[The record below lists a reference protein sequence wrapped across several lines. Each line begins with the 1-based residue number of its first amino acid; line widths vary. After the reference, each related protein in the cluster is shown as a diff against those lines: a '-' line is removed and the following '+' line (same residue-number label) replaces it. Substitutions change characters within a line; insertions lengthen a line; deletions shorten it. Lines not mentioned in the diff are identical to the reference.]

1 MLVGYPRSVIRSNSL
16 FECCTW
22 GNVGVVEKKPED
34 LSRFL
39 EVYHFLSLISLSVR
53 PFFLL
58 KPFLCFL

>member
-39 EVYHFLSLISLSVR
+39 EVYHFLTD
-53 PFFLL
+53 FFVSTTI
-58 KPFLCFL
+58 FLT